1 MADVSN
7 SNLEIVNNTVRLY
20 KGLNRNQKIIGIAV
34 ISLVLIGF
42 TYLVFSTGESK
53 FVALYTDLEQDDSG
67 KIVEELKAQEIDY
80 KLEENGSKI
89 LVPKDKVDEIRID
102 LAKKGLPENS
112 NVGYEIFDRTNLGM
126 SEFVQQLNYRRALE
140 GCKEVKLCKS

>member
-67 KIVEELKAQEIDY
+67 KIVEELKAQDAIEY
-80 KLEENGSKI
+80 
-89 LVPKDKVDEIRID
+89 
-102 LAKKGLPENS
+102 
-112 NVGYEIFDRTNLGM
+112 
-126 SEFVQQLNYRRALE
+126 
-140 GCKEVKLCKS
+140 